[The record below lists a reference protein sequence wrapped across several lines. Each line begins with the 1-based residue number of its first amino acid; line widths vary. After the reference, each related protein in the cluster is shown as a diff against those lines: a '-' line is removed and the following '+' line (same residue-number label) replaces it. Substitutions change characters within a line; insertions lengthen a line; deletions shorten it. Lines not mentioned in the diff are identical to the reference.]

1 MTEQTDVKTKAW
13 YLRPK
18 AIITAV
24 AAVIMLILIFQ
35 NWESVSVSIFFW
47 KQPVPASLM
56 YLFFAIAGFVAARI
70 TLRTKPKQNGSMS
83 K

>member
-1 MTEQTDVKTKAW
+1 MSEQTESKTKAW

-18 AIITAV
+18 TIITAI

-35 NWESVSVSIFFW
+35 NWESVSVHIFFW
-47 KQPVPASLM
+47 IQPVPASLM
-56 YLFFAIAGFVAARI
+56 YLFFAAAGFAAARI
-70 TLRTKPKQNGSMS
+70 TLRTKPKEGGSKS